1 VQWVFGVISGV
12 ERIYHVSVDEDGN
25 NRLWEAFIPDR
36 LDNGCPITWAVESRG
51 YFGPTS
57 QASKIP
63 GSDCRYQ
70 FSDVALSGIAQ
81 DLNLGVFFAGGL
93 RGEYKPILAKKI
105 SVSGGSLAYDRPI
118 VATTSIFEFKPEER
132 VNRTQDA
139 NQQPTDNETG
149 SCPVESPNLEGIDNS
164 FQVLVVGQGPATI
177 RWIRSFALTVPEVIT
192 GEPQACIDEIPY
204 NTVRFDGAAQHG
216 DNILQVTEE
225 LAVRD
230 IQHFESVKTAVV
242 SEQGVSAV
250 GVGMAESII
259 SQAAADRVAN
269 IIAVRMA
276 ETEVA
281 LTLPPVLSLGEGFNE

>member
-1 VQWVFGVISGV
+1 
-12 ERIYHVSVDEDGN
+12 
-25 NRLWEAFIPDR
+25 
-36 LDNGCPITWAVESRG
+36 
-51 YFGPTS
+51 
-57 QASKIP
+57 
-63 GSDCRYQ
+63 
-70 FSDVALSGIAQ
+70 
-81 DLNLGVFFAGGL
+81 
-93 RGEYKPILAKKI
+93 
-105 SVSGGSLAYDRPI
+105 
-118 VATTSIFEFKPEER
+118 
-132 VNRTQDA
+132 
-139 NQQPTDNETG
+139 
-149 SCPVESPNLEGIDNS
+149 
-164 FQVLVVGQGPATI
+164 
-177 RWIRSFALTVPEVIT
+177 
-192 GEPQACIDEIPY
+192 
-204 NTVRFDGAAQHG
+204 VRFDGAAQHG

>member
-1 VQWVFGVISGV
+1 
-12 ERIYHVSVDEDGN
+12 
-25 NRLWEAFIPDR
+25 
-36 LDNGCPITWAVESRG
+36 
-51 YFGPTS
+51 
-57 QASKIP
+57 
-63 GSDCRYQ
+63 
-70 FSDVALSGIAQ
+70 
-81 DLNLGVFFAGGL
+81 
-93 RGEYKPILAKKI
+93 
-105 SVSGGSLAYDRPI
+105 
-118 VATTSIFEFKPEER
+118 
-132 VNRTQDA
+132 
-139 NQQPTDNETG
+139 
-149 SCPVESPNLEGIDNS
+149 VESPNLEGIDNS